1 MIYNKLDQL
10 DETATYEEK
19 IMLLARSLQIRC
31 VRDRIQTSPENAPTA
46 PVSMTYD
53 TDIDNIT
60 RCYIFVAIPINTNL
74 NASSLP
80 EWKKALEL
88 TQMAPPEGFIKP

>member
-1 MIYNKLDQL
+1 MIYDKTKQL
-10 DETATYEEK
+10 DEIDTYEELLMLIAR
-19 IMLLARSLQIRC
+19 IMQIRV
-31 VRDRIQTSPENAPTA
+31 VRERIQTNSENQPTA

-60 RCYIFVAIPINTNL
+60 RCYIFAAIPINTNL

-80 EWKKALEL
+80 EWKKAMEI
-88 TQMAPPEGFIKP
+88 TQMAPPASFVKP